1 MLNFDS
7 TLERYQ
13 FQEAVCVR
21 GGVGVGARKWLTCMV
36 KVKKKNSLLVV
47 RFSNNEKS
55 TQLDKALNLCAEC
68 QLSLFLTSSDQ
79 RNVFYLL
86 SY

>member
-1 MLNFDS
+1 MG
-7 TLERYQ
+7 
-13 FQEAVCVR
+13 A
-21 GGVGVGARKWLTCMV
+21 GGDGSPKMV
-36 KVKKKNSLLVV
+36 NSLIKLKKNSLLVV
-47 RFSNNEKS
+47 RLCNNEKS
-55 TQLDKALNLCAEC
+55 TQLDKALNFCAEC